1 MKFSRFAATVAAST
15 IAATSLVAC
24 STESGSSVSGT
35 NAPGEGN
42 DTVTVKIGT
51 TDADQQAW
59 TAFEEKAEEEG
70 IKLDIVRFS
79 EYPPV
84 NPALDEDQIEISKFQ
99 TINYQA
105 QYNASAGKDLRI
117 IGSGEI
123 NILGL
128 YWKDHDSLDGIE
140 GEEVAVP
147 NDPSNQGRAINVLV
161 QADLVTLK
169 PGAPTLTPTPADID
183 EAASKVSVV
192 AIDASQTP
200 SAYNE
205 GRPAVINNNW
215 LSRAGIDPAS
225 AVAADDP
232 NSELAE
238 PYINVFTV
246 KADQVDNEIFEKLV
260 EVWHSDEVTEALNQ
274 DSGGTAVQVKR
285 DKQELNDILD
295 RLAEEYK

>member
-1 MKFSRFAATVAAST
+1 MRLSRFAAATAAT
-15 IAATSLVAC
+15 LAATSLAAC
-24 STESGSSVSGT
+24 SDESNGASGG
-35 NAPGEGN
+35 NASG
-42 DTVTVKIGT
+42 DAVTVTIGT
-51 TDADQQAW
+51 TDADQEAW
-59 TAFEEKAEEEG
+59 SVFEQKAEENG
-70 IKLDIVRFS
+70 VNLDIVRFT

-84 NPALDEDQIEISKFQ
+84 NPALDENQIEISKFQ

-105 QYNASAGKDLRI
+105 QYNASSGKDLRI

-140 GEEVAVP
+140 GEEVVIP

-161 QADLVTLK
+161 QAGLVSLREN
-169 PGAPTLTPTPADID
+169 APRLTPTPNDID
-183 EAASKVSVV
+183 EAASTVKVV
-192 AIDASQTP
+192 AVDASQTP

-215 LSRAGIDPAS
+215 LGRAGIDPAS
-225 AVAADDP
+225 SVAADDP

-246 KADQVDNEIFEKLV
+246 RAEDVDNETYAKLV
-260 EVWHSDEVTEALNQ
+260 DAWQSDEVTEALDR
-274 DSGGTAVQVKR
+274 DSNGTAVQVKR
-285 DKQELNDILD
+285 SKEELNEILD
-295 RLAEEYK
+295 RLVEEYS